1 MAKLKIAHAIAKA
14 AAKAVEFALET
25 IWSKRGA
32 KNGIASLDGSGKVP
46 AEQLPAS
53 AGGLSATLVAQ
64 GTVNSTTH
72 TEISLSSNT
81 HYRVKVWFESTVP
94 TWGVY
99 DVYTGVPY
107 AVETVVVDSH
117 KDGNVSVLPIELG
130 TSTVGIKI
138 ARSAPYVLSYE
149 IYKLPT

>member
-1 MAKLKIAHAIAKA
+1 MAKLKLGNAIGRSVQQGVMHALDYVLYWRGKA
-14 AAKAVEFALET
+14 
-25 IWSKRGA
+25 
-32 KNGIASLDGSGKVP
+32 NGLASLGANGKIP

-107 AVETVVVDSH
+107 AAETVVVDSH
-117 KDGNVSVLPIELG
+117 KDRNTSVLPIELG

-138 ARSAPYVLSYE
+138 ARSAPYVLAYE
-149 IYKLPT
+149 IYKLPV